1 MLDFLKRF
9 HTKDDGTRKPWIVLL
24 GAALGVLLLL
34 FGGSTHLF
42 EGTEESRTP
51 SLTQQEEL
59 SSYQS
64 YLEERVEEICES
76 VVGVGN
82 VSAIVTLAG
91 GFESVYA
98 TEMHGEDED
107 YVILGSGSTASGL
120 LLWQKAPQIV
130 GIGIVCNGA
139 QSESVHNELILLV
152 SASFGVPTNR
162 IYVAQSKK

>member
-42 EGTEESRTP
+42 GGTEESRTP

-64 YLEERVEEICES
+64 YLEERVEEI
-76 VVGVGN
+76 
-82 VSAIVTLAG
+82 AR
-91 GFESVYA
+91 
-98 TEMHGEDED
+98 
-107 YVILGSGSTASGL
+107 ILGGMQVTD
-120 LLWQKAPQIV
+120 
-130 GIGIVCNGA
+130 A
-139 QSESVHNELILLV
+139 QRESARELMKE
-152 SASFGVPTNR
+152 NWE
-162 IYVAQSKK
+162 